1 MIADPVAATASML
14 DELERDPLYLPSAF
28 WRELNEQNMRML
40 AADGIDNFKRSLN
53 QNYYNWLVVR
63 RRDQQFRHAF
73 KDWLG
78 QPNLAPLRTRME
90 RDLSLRAF
98 DAGKR
103 YRWNWRKRLVYRLF
117 VGFLWERMLRFDRAG
132 IAQRIAEP
140 EAGNPLRIWRAGKL
154 ISQDLA
160 NSIIECNL
168 LVGELAG
175 TAAPRVAEIG
185 AGYGRLAQVFS
196 ATQKGSYYIFD
207 IPPAL
212 GVAQWYLA
220 QTLPQKKLFAFR
232 PFENFAEIEA
242 ELAAADIAIFT
253 ANQLEKFP
261 AGYFDAIVSI
271 STLPEMRPDQVRR
284 YIALMQQAS
293 RGLIFLKQW
302 KSFTNPRDG
311 TALNVEDYR
320 FDPAWQLVIDQ
331 TDPVQ
336 PKFFNRVW
344 RRRFS

>member
-1 MIADPVAATASML
+1 MIADPVTTTTSML
-14 DELERDPLYLPSAF
+14 DELERDPLYLPSSF
-28 WRELNEQNMRML
+28 WRQLNEQNMSML
-40 AADGIDNFKRSLN
+40 AADGFANFKRSLN

-63 RRDQQFRHAF
+63 PRDQQFRHALT
-73 KDWLG
+73 DWLEH
-78 QPNLAPLRTRME
+78 PSLAPLRTRME
-90 RDLSLRAF
+90 RDLRLQAF
-98 DAGKR
+98 DAAKH

-132 IAQRIAEP
+132 IAAQIAEP
-140 EAGNPLRIWRAGKL
+140 EIGNPLRIWREGKL

-168 LVGELAG
+168 LVEQLAG
-175 TAAPRVAEIG
+175 VAAPRVAEIG
-185 AGYGRLAQVFS
+185 AGYGRVAQVFS
-196 ATQKGSYYIFD
+196 ATQRGTYHIFD

-212 GVAQWYLA
+212 GVAQWYLSR
-220 QTLPQKKLFAFR
+220 TLPQKKLFAFR
-232 PFENFAEIEA
+232 PFEKFAEIEA
-242 ELAAADIAIFT
+242 ELAEADIAIFT

-271 STLPEMRPDQVRR
+271 STLPEMRPDQVKR
-284 YIALMQQAS
+284 YIALFQEKS

-302 KSFTNPRDG
+302 KSFTNPQDG
-311 TALNVEDYR
+311 TALEIDDYR
-320 FDPAWQLVIDQ
+320 FDPAWRLAVDR

-344 RRRFS
+344 RRAT